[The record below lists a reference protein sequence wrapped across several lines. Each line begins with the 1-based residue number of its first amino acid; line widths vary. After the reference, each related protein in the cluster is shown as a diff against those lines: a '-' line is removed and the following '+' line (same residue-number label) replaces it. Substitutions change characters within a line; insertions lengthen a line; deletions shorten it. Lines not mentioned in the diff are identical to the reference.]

1 MVKRK
6 MASGHREGRMTR
18 NFPSRKLDKF
28 ILRLPDGMR
37 DAIAASAKANNRT
50 MNAEIVLRL
59 QNSFSSKRPVTRAS
73 SGNEADRDDERLP
86 EGMFELPEYLE
97 HVAEQIRNQT
107 GQSSEQ
113 RSSKVKK
120 RS

>member
-1 MVKRK
+1 
-6 MASGHREGRMTR
+6 MTR

-50 MNAEIVLRL
+50 MNAEIVQRL
-59 QNSFSSKRPVTRAS
+59 QNSFNSKHQVTKAS
-73 SGNEADRDDERLP
+73 SGYEADADERLP
-86 EGMFELPEYLE
+86 EGLLE
-97 HVAEQIRNQT
+97 IADYIENVAEDVADQIRKQT
-107 GQSSEQ
+107 GQSSGK

-120 RS
+120 GI